1 MFIHEV
7 DGAMLI
13 LKTMDEIEEIRKSC
27 QIVADC
33 HREVKKMIRPGVT
46 TMEIEELFIRIMKD
60 RGATPYTIGYKGYPY
75 ATCTSVNDVIAHGFP
90 NHKPLKEGDIVKV
103 DTVALYNG
111 WMGDSCWCYAVG
123 EVSPAAEKLMRVT
136 KECLDI
142 AIGLARP
149 GNRLGD
155 LMSALQEH
163 AESNGFSVVR
173 DLVGHGIGRELHE
186 EPQVPHYG
194 KAGKGF
200 RLKEGMVLTI
210 EPMINA
216 GRYQMTIDDDGWTA
230 RTADGSLSA
239 QYEHTIAITADGP
252 IILTEQ

>member
-1 MFIHEV
+1 VLVM
-7 DGAMLI
+7 
-13 LKTMDEIEEIRKSC
+13 KTMEEIEEIRKAC
-27 QIVADC
+27 QVVVAC
-33 HREVKKMIRPGVT
+33 HKEVARVIRPGVT
-46 TMEIEELFIRIMKD
+46 TMEIEALFIRIMKEM
-60 RGATPYTIGYKGYPY
+60 GANPYTIGYKGYEY

-90 NHKPLKEGDIVKV
+90 SHKPLKEGDIVKV
-103 DTVALYNG
+103 DTVAELNG
-111 WMGDSCWCYAVG
+111 WKGDSCWCYAVG
-123 EVSPAAEKLMRVT
+123 EVSPIAEKLMRVT

-142 AIGLARP
+142 AIALALP
-149 GNRLGD
+149 GNRIGD

-163 AESNGFSVVR
+163 AQSNGFSVVR

-200 RLKEGMVLTI
+200 RLKEGMVFTI
-210 EPMINA
+210 EPMINE
-216 GRYQMTIDDDGWTA
+216 GVYQMTIDDDGWTA
-230 RTADGSLSA
+230 RTADGKLSA